1 MAQAHLFAEERRDE
15 IVRMLGERS
24 KLVLPELCT
33 HFNVSPAT
41 IRNDL
46 RDLERAGR
54 LKRTHGGAI
63 PTNKAMFELTSGIKE
78 IEYIEEKHRIAEFAE
93 TLIEDG
99 DTILLDTGTTTME
112 LAKLLSSKSAL
123 TIVTNDVKIALYLEE
138 YTEVTVF
145 LLGGM
150 LRRDFHSTTGL
161 SVVSQVRGLNVDKAF
176 MAANGISPEKGFTTP
191 SMELAN
197 VKTAMIPTASMVVF
211 LIDSRKFGRVS
222 FAHFADLRDADMI
235 VTDSGA
241 DSQFIK
247 DLQAKHGDLDV
258 RVV

>member
-1 MAQAHLFAEERRDE
+1 MAQAPLFAEERRDE
-15 IVRMLGERS
+15 ILRLLGERS
-24 KLVLPELCT
+24 KLALPELCA
-33 HFNVSPAT
+33 HFSVSPAT

-63 PTNKAMFELTSGIKE
+63 LSNKAAFEQTSSDKE
-78 IEYIEEKHRIAEFAE
+78 VEYIEEKHRIAAYAE

-112 LAKLLSSKSAL
+112 LARLLTSKSRL
-123 TIVTNDVKIALYLEE
+123 TIVTNDIKIALFLEQN
-138 YTEVTVF
+138 TDASIF

-150 LRRDFHSTTGL
+150 LRRDFHSTTGFA
-161 SVVSQVRGLNVDKAF
+161 VVSQVRGLNVDKAF
-176 MAANGISPEKGFTTP
+176 MAANGLSVEKGFTTP

-197 VKTAMIPTASMVVF
+197 VKTAMIPTATMVVF
-211 LIDSRKFGRVS
+211 LVDSCKFGRVS
-222 FAHFADLRDADMI
+222 FAHFADVHDADMLI
-235 VTDSGA
+235 TDSGA

-247 DLQAKHGDLDV
+247 DLQTKHGDIDI

>member
-1 MAQAHLFAEERRDE
+1 MSQTPLFAEERRGE
-15 IVRMLGERS
+15 ILRLLGERS
-24 KLVLPELCT
+24 KLILPELCNY
-33 HFNVSPAT
+33 FNVSPAT

-63 PTNKAMFELTSGIKE
+63 PANKAAFELTSRVKE
-78 IEYIEEKHRIAEFAE
+78 VECIEEKVRIAAHAE

-112 LAKLLSSKSAL
+112 LAKLLTSKSDL
-123 TIVTNDVKIALYLEE
+123 TIVTNDVKIALFLEAH
-138 YTEVTVF
+138 TDASIF

-161 SVVSQVRGLNVDKAF
+161 AVVSQVRSLNVDKAF
-176 MAANGISPEKGFTTP
+176 MAANGLSAEKGFTTP

-197 VKTAMIPTASMVVF
+197 VKTAMIPTATTVVF
-211 LIDSRKFGRVS
+211 LVDSRKFGRVS
-222 FAHFADLRDADMI
+222 FAHFADLRDADMLI
-235 VTDSGA
+235 TDSGA
-241 DSQFIK
+241 DELFIK
-247 DLQAKHGDLDV
+247 ELQAKFVDIDIIIV
-258 RVV
+258 